1 MRYFFLSS
9 LCSRLGVVTQR
20 FGPTSPPS
28 NIVTRSP
35 DQLTQPITFMDS
47 WSSGKIG
54 PSVYEGSLILIIV
67 IYNLSTQIRPFKV
80 LNTRLDLQ

>member
-1 MRYFFLSS
+1 MRYLSLRNAS
-9 LCSRLGVVTQR
+9 AL
-20 FGPTSPPS
+20 PPPPPPPPS

-80 LNTRLDLQ
+80 LKTRLDLQ